1 MADIHDEVITRIYRE
16 YKQALHSSEKSDTL
30 EKGVREI
37 LLDLKRYTNNPE
49 RFKKESKNLLREL
62 QDTLDRYY
70 YHDREF
76 SDQLLFE
83 AKAYALELSE
93 SPS

>member
-16 YKQALHSSEKSDTL
+16 YKQSLHSSEKSDTL

-37 LLDLKRYTNNPE
+37 LLDLKRYTNNPA
-49 RFKKESKNLLREL
+49 RFEKESKNLLREL

-76 SDQLLFE
+76 SDKLLFE

-93 SPS
+93 SES

>member
-16 YKQALHSSEKSDTL
+16 YKQALHSSEKSDTI

-49 RFKKESKNLLREL
+49 RFQKESKNLIREL

>member
-16 YKQALHSSEKSDTL
+16 YKQALHSSEKSDTI

-49 RFKKESKNLLREL
+49 RFEKESKNLLREL

-83 AKAYALELSE
+83 ARAYALELSE
-93 SPS
+93 SQT

>member
-49 RFKKESKNLLREL
+49 RFEKESKNLLREL

-76 SDQLLFE
+76 SDELLFE
-83 AKAYALELSE
+83 ARAYALELSE
-93 SPS
+93 SQT